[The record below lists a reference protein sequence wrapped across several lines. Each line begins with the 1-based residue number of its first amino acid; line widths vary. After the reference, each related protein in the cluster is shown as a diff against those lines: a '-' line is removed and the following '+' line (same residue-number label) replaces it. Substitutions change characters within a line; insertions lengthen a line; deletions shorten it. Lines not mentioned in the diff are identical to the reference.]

1 MHIATERHV
10 VSESIWGL
18 TASAGLC

>member
-18 TASAGLC
+18 TTSAGLC